1 MELGE
6 KIARRRREL
15 GMSAEQLA
23 AEVFVTAT
31 VENTWERGE
40 LRPDRQSLV
49 RLADALQL
57 PITEFITAHDAPD
70 WTTRDQMFSDIH
82 MYTRMRTLAQAENLP
97 NTYKALAYARDMH
110 QGENRKPSKFNNNSP
125 AVPYIVHPLMM
136 ACHAHALGIRGD
148 SVLATVMLHDVCEDC
163 GISPEELPFPQ
174 DIRHSV
180 ALLTKHEGQPTA
192 EYYAGIMTESCASI
206 VKALDRCNNVST
218 MAQCFSREKLVES
231 TQETEQYV
239 YPLLEHIKN
248 EYLEYN
254 DAVFVIK
261 YQILSLIESI
271 KAMLISS

>member
-180 ALLTKHEGQPTA
+180 ALLTKHEGQPRHWTA
-192 EYYAGIMTESCASI
+192 ATTCPRWHSASPG
-206 VKALDRCNNVST
+206 RNWSST
-218 MAQCFSREKLVES
+218 RRRRSSTSIPCSSTSRTS
-231 TQETEQYV
+231 T
-239 YPLLEHIKN
+239 
-248 EYLEYN
+248 
-254 DAVFVIK
+254 
-261 YQILSLIESI
+261 LSTTMRSL
-271 KAMLISS
+271 